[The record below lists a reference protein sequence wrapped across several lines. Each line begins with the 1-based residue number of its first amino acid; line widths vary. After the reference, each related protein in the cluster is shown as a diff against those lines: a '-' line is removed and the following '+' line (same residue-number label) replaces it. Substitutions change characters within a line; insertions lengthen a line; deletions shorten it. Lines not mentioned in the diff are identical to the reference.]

1 MRSILAQYLARRCSL
16 PAGFVPACEPGGWD
30 EQAWLD
36 RFRPVWREI
45 RRVVPAW
52 QSESW
57 PSDIT
62 SYAAFCELPFQ
73 RRESLQSV
81 PVAFCSNDMTG
92 TEMAST
98 GGSTGRPLTF
108 PLYQSE
114 LEVGRCHQNY
124 ARRAYG
130 IEPGDRSLLI
140 WGHSSHMDDNWRARL
155 VESVRALK
163 DWGLGYRRL
172 SAYRL
177 TSEILRF
184 EFSAMV
190 RFRPAWIYAYSS
202 SLLAFV
208 RANADRGEEAR
219 MLRLK
224 ACIGAAEPMSPDMR
238 EEISRFFECPVG
250 MEYGSVEMRV
260 CAHTHPS
267 FPGYY
272 VYTPHHLLEAIPT
285 AQAGVYDLAVTKVF
299 RSAMPLVRYL
309 VGDQVIV
316 RDPFFRGG
324 PLTWFDDVQGRMNDN
339 LRLPD
344 GSEVHSETVT
354 HAIRA
359 ESEVLSYQLHQR
371 GQELTLRLSLR
382 RGANLSGMDERIRSR
397 LARVHADFQL
407 LRFEQVEDVLTT
419 SAGKRRWVIR
429 ETLPS

>member
-1 MRSILAQYLARRCSL
+1 MRWILANYLSRRCWL
-16 PAGFVPACEPGGWD
+16 PAGFVPARELGRWD
-30 EQAWLD
+30 EQAWLE

-62 SYAAFCELPFQ
+62 SYAAFCELPYQ
-73 RRESLQSV
+73 SRESLQTD
-81 PVAFCSNDMTG
+81 PGAFCSHDLNG

-98 GGSTGRPLTF
+98 GGSTGRPLKF
-108 PLYQSE
+108 PIYQSE
-114 LEVGRCHQNY
+114 LEVGRCHQID

-140 WGHSSHMDDNWRARL
+140 WGHSSQMDENWRARL
-155 VESVRALK
+155 VELERALK

-177 TSEILRF
+177 TSEVLRC

-202 SLLAFV
+202 ALLAFV

-219 MLRLK
+219 RLRLK
-224 ACIGAAEPMSPDMR
+224 ACIGAAEPMTPDMR
-238 EEISRFFECPVG
+238 EEISRFFGCPVG

-285 AQAGVYDLAVTKVF
+285 AQAGVYDLAVTKIF

-316 RDPFFRGG
+316 RDPYFQGG

-339 LRLPD
+339 LRLSD
-344 GSEVHSETVT
+344 ASEVHSETVT
-354 HAIRA
+354 HAIRT

-382 RGANLSGMDERIRSR
+382 KGANLSGMDERIRSR
-397 LARVHADFQL
+397 LVRVHAAFQG
-407 LRFEQVEDVLTT
+407 LRFEQVEDVQTT
-419 SAGKRRWVIR
+419 GAGKRRWVIR
-429 ETLPS
+429 EEVPS